1 MLRILA
7 AAAIA
12 FASVLPA
19 QAKPQRVMSL
29 NGCTDLLVLQMVPKA
44 RVVSVTYRARDAAR
58 AFAPG
63 LADGIPTNDGRAE
76 EVVAF
81 RPDLVVAGRFTTPAT
96 RALVR
101 RARIP
106 LVELDDANSFADI
119 RRIVREL
126 GAATGEPARAEAMI
140 ARMDAVL
147 ADLAARPPSRVR
159 TVAAWS
165 GGGAVPGRGSL
176 ADAVIVAAG
185 AVNIAARTDDA
196 RYGDFDVEALLR
208 ARPDALL
215 QGDPRLTHPAL
226 RVEQGRHPLVRR
238 LYAGRTIATPESLY
252 ACGLPQTADAALA
265 LRRALDGLAP

>member
-1 MLRILA
+1 
-7 AAAIA
+7 
-12 FASVLPA
+12 
-19 QAKPQRVMSL
+19 
-29 NGCTDLLVLQMVPKA
+29 
-44 RVVSVTYRARDAAR
+44 
-58 AFAPG
+58 
-63 LADGIPTNDGRAE
+63 
-76 EVVAF
+76 
-81 RPDLVVAGRFTTPAT
+81 
-96 RALVR
+96 
-101 RARIP
+101 
-106 LVELDDANSFADI
+106 
-119 RRIVREL
+119 
-126 GAATGEPARAEAMI
+126 MI

-215 QGDPRLTHPAL
+215 QGDPRLTLPAL